1 MGRKML
7 IKEASVTLG
16 LSQNALR
23 NAIRRGDVPFLMIG
37 NRYVVDVELVE
48 KTLER
53 TSLENMLAKQNIAK
67 EYRLRKVSE

>member
-1 MGRKML
+1 MGKKML
-7 IKEASVTLG
+7 LKEASMSLG

-23 NAIRRGDVPFLMIG
+23 NAIRSGQIPFIMIG

-53 TSLENMLAKQNIAK
+53 AAHENMLAKQTGGK
-67 EYRLRKVSE
+67 KYGLRRVCD